1 MDLADPAAYW
11 TGVLTLDLASGEF
24 KIVDVENTEVF
35 YFSSV
40 VNPVRRNEVYGVY
53 NTIAKMD
60 VDAGKTLAS
69 TELDHSYYDINISSD
84 GSEVYVG
91 GTMGNI
97 AVYSTDSLER
107 LDSIEMPGGAD
118 MALSSLRVI
127 QR

>member
-24 KIVDVENTEVF
+24 KIQEIENTEVF

-53 NTIAKMD
+53 NTVAKMD
-60 VDAGKTLAS
+60 LAAGKTVAS
-69 TELDHSYYDINISSD
+69 TELDHSYYDVNVASD
-84 GSEVYVG
+84 GSEIYIG

-97 AVYSTDSLER
+97 AVYDTETLER
-107 LDSIEMPGGAD
+107 LGSIEMPGGAD
-118 MALSSLRVI
+118 MAISSLRVI